1 MAILGCI
8 WATFTQLKGEV
19 VFIGE
24 GAFIGI
30 NTVFPDKLFD

>member
-19 VFIGE
+19 
-24 GAFIGI
+24 AFIGGGI
-30 NTVFPDKLFD
+30 YWNKYSIPRQVI